1 MSKATTKKA
10 ISYAFKELLLEKPL
24 NKITVNDITSK
35 CEINRQTFYYHFL
48 DIQDLIEWICFE
60 DADKAIK
67 DNKTALTWQEGFLS
81 LLNLMI
87 KDKPFISNIFHSV
100 SIEALQNYLYK
111 VVYDLLYNV
120 INEQSDNLN
129 VREDDKAFIANF
141 YKFGFVGLVLDWIK
155 NDMKDD
161 PKKMIEKLDGL
172 IHGSIKHALTNAS
185 Y

>member
-1 MSKATTKKA
+1 M
-10 ISYAFKELLLEKPL
+10 
-24 NKITVNDITSK
+24 
-35 CEINRQTFYYHFL
+35 
-48 DIQDLIEWICFE
+48 
-60 DADKAIK
+60 
-67 DNKTALTWQEGFLS
+67 
-81 LLNLMI
+81 NLMI

-120 INEQSDNLN
+120 INEQSNNLN

-155 NDMKDD
+155 NDMKDE
-161 PKKMIEKLDGL
+161 PKEMIEKLDGL